1 MARKREGFVPIGDL
15 VIDLPGVPVP
25 ARRAAA
31 PQARHHFTQ
40 LDQVMQLVGAS
51 EADADVGFMARLL
64 ALCSLP
70 RRNATGWKVSGA
82 GNEGLSAGG
91 NGGSWTRGG
100 ASDSGPAR
108 PLRPL

>member
-40 LDQVMQLVGAS
+40 LDQVMQL
-51 EADADVGFMARLL
+51 
-64 ALCSLP
+64 
-70 RRNATGWKVSGA
+70 RRR
-82 GNEGLSAGG
+82 E
-91 NGGSWTRGG
+91 RGG
-100 ASDSGPAR
+100 RRHGFHGAAAR
-108 PLRPL
+108 AVQSAAPQRNRLEVLRPRVFLDT

>member
-31 PQARHHFTQ
+31 PKARHHFTQ

-64 ALCSLP
+64 ALCSPAAPQP
-70 RRNATGWKVSGA
+70 RQPERVRPAQRPVR
-82 GNEGLSAGG
+82 LSHECGR
-91 NGGSWTRGG
+91 TQ
-100 ASDSGPAR
+100 
-108 PLRPL
+108 